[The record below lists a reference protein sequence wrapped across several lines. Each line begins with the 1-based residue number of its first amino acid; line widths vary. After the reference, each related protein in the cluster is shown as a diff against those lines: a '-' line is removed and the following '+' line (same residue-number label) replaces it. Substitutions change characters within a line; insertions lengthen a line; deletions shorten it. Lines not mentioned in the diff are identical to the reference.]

1 MIRTV
6 FIDLSWG
13 IVGALKCCG
22 DAPSG
27 RFPGEQMYSKN
38 QCESVNVWN
47 YGNVLGKITLDGG
60 EITLECPM
68 RGW

>member
-1 MIRTV
+1 MMRTV
-6 FIDLSWG
+6 FIDLSCG
-13 IVGALKCCG
+13 IVGALKG
-22 DAPSG
+22 GGNAPPG
-27 RFPGEQMYSKN
+27 RFPGEQMYSKI

-47 YGNVLGKITLDGG
+47 YGNVLGKITLKGG